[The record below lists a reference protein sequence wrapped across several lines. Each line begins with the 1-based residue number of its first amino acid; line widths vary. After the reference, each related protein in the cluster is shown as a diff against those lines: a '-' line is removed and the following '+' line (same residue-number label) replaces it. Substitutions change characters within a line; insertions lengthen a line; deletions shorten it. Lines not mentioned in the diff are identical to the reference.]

1 MTSNAAIVIAR
12 QAISGECIKWIT
24 ARSTIVRVKHRLHEI
39 VPRNTTGRIVSA
51 DAKRLDTDAVQK
63 MLEAFDAPDLRI
75 AIQSR
80 ARANRQGLLRQGYP
94 SRSPFHP
101 SILR

>member
-51 DAKRLDTDAVQK
+51 DAKRLDTDAVQE
-63 MLEAFDAPDLRI
+63 MLEASDAPDI
-75 AIQSR
+75 ADR
-80 ARANRQGLLRQGYP
+80 DTK
-94 SRSPFHP
+94 
-101 SILR
+101 